1 MTSVGSPIADPS
13 GRELAGPDRGP
24 IDQEIFGCLCAL
36 QNPGRPNVLSKVLRI
51 YLGDATSLMETLRAS
66 IARGD
71 GSRTRSAAHSL
82 RSSSSVVG
90 ALGLAQLLGVLESA
104 CSDPSGQNAGEMMSD
119 VEREYERV
127 RTALQEQMKRRGL

>member
-13 GRELAGPDRGP
+13 GRELGGSERGP
-24 IDQEIFGCLCAL
+24 IDQDIFGCLCAL

-51 YLGDATSLMETLRAS
+51 YLGDATNLMEKLRAS

-71 GSRTRSAAHSL
+71 GSRTRNAAHSL

-90 ALGLAQLLGVLESA
+90 ALGLAQLLGALEA
-104 CSDPSGQNAGEMMSD
+104 VCSDPSGQDAGEMMSD
-119 VEREYERV
+119 IEREYERV
-127 RTALQEQMKRRGL
+127 RAALQEQMVKRGL